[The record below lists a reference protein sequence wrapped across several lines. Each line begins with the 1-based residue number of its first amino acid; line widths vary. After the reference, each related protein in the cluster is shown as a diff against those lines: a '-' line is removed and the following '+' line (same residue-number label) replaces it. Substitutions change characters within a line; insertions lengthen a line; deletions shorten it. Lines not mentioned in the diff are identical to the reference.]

1 MERFEVQRNNLT
13 IHLTHSLFTISEIFF
28 ILRLSNAKK
37 TEMDLPSRLEQALT
51 KLYTAFYQDRLDP
64 ENCKYCAVGNICDN
78 QDFWKH
84 FTDLHGSE
92 QLNYLGRVN
101 EEFGKRFKGY
111 SPKELLKTEAVFLKG
126 CGYTFS
132 PRKRL
137 LKPAEKIDRDM
148 MFNGLYSAV
157 AYSK

>member
-1 MERFEVQRNNLT
+1 
-13 IHLTHSLFTISEIFF
+13 
-28 ILRLSNAKK
+28 
-37 TEMDLPSRLEQALT
+37 MDLPSRLEQALT

-84 FTDLHGSE
+84 FTDIHGSE
-92 QLNYLGRVN
+92 QLNYLGQLN
-101 EEFGKRFKGY
+101 QEFGKTFKGY
-111 SPKELLKTEAVFLKG
+111 SPKELLKTEAVFLNG

-148 MFNGLYSAV
+148 MFNGMYSVV
-157 AYSK
+157 AYLCAIDGLSNIMDVSRRFESEMLHCGNEGMQEYSNATIRE